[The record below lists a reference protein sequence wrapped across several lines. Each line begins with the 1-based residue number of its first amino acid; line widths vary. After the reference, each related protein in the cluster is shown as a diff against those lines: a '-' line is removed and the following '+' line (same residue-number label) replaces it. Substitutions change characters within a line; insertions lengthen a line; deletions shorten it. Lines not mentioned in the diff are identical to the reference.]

1 MELGEAKGSGPV
13 RKAFRLRSAIILSVA
28 GLLFALA
35 VAVAIPFGIRM
46 LLVGE
51 AYETRDVAEY
61 GIYEGHIEAEG
72 ALPNQFSKLLVF
84 PKELPDDAV
93 VDDFYY
99 WCSNGGLENS
109 YQLLLDY
116 RLSPEAF
123 KAEVERLQGI
133 KVSLRGRTKHVVYDT
148 ESFEYPA
155 YVTVFENSG
164 DCEFA
169 LIDEK
174 NSRIVAVLA
183 TGGRG
188 SLDAS
193 LFPQSTPKY
202 GDSIVWLGFSVYQFE
217 SGDNAAVMAG

>member
-1 MELGEAKGSGPV
+1 MDPGEAKGSGPV
-13 RKAFRLRSAIILSVA
+13 RKAFRLRSAVILSVA
-28 GLLFALA
+28 GLLLALA
-35 VAVAIPFGIRM
+35 AAVAIPFGIRM
-46 LLVGE
+46 LLAGE
-51 AYETRDVAEY
+51 SYETRDIAEY
-61 GIYEGHIEAEG
+61 GVYEGHIEAEG

-84 PKELPDDAV
+84 PEELPDDAV
-93 VDDFYY
+93 VEDFYY

-123 KAEVERLQGI
+123 EAEVERLRGI
-133 KVSLRGRTKHVVYDT
+133 EVSLRGRTKHVVYDT
-148 ESFEYPA
+148 ESFEHPA

-169 LIDEK
+169 LVDEG

-188 SLDAS
+188 SLDAA
-193 LFPQSTPKY
+193 LFPQSPPRY
-202 GDSIVWLGFSVYQFE
+202 EDSIDWLGFSIYQFE
-217 SGDNAAVMAG
+217 SGDNAAVMAR